1 MRKRPVILLIT
12 GALLAV
18 LPAHAG
24 WEEGVAAFKAGNF
37 AQAVKEFEALAAASP
52 EQAQVQVM
60 LGRSLLKTNR
70 APQAVTALRKAYD
83 LNPNDVA
90 TQIFLGQAYLDAGR
104 AGEAVQLLGRVNASS
119 LPAAQQQAFS
129 AIYSEALT
137 KSGQGERAADEL
149 RKVAAAKPNDPDIQY
164 QYGAMAFNAG
174 DISAAIGAF
183 EKAYRLKSSETKY
196 AKALINALVRA
207 GRESNDN
214 STYTRAIEPARALVS
229 ANGSYENLLLLG
241 EVQLGAKQYGT
252 AAATFGQAASRSPSE
267 WLPHFY
273 AGQAHTAAGSYA
285 EAEAALKRGLGVA
298 TQANDK
304 ARIHRQLGFVYEK
317 LKNPAQAIV
326 AYRSAGDTASVTRI
340 EENQKIAEH
349 NAQAEAEA
357 RALAEL
363 KAAQDKIRQQ
373 LQEQGA
379 PPPRN

>member
-1 MRKRPVILLIT
+1 MRKRPIFLLIT

-24 WEEGVAAFKAGNF
+24 WDEGVAAFKAGNF
-37 AQAVKEFEALAAASP
+37 AQAVKEFEALATANP
-52 EQAQVQVM
+52 EQAQVQIM
-60 LGRSLLKTNR
+60 LGRALLKSNR

-83 LNPNDVA
+83 LNPNDLA

-174 DISAAIGAF
+174 DIAAAVGAF
-183 EKAYRLKSSETKY
+183 EKAYRLKSSDTKY
-196 AKALINALVRA
+196 AKAYINALVRA

-214 STYTRAIEPARALVS
+214 SSYTRAIEPARALVS

-241 EVQLGAKQYGT
+241 EVQLGAKQYDA
-252 AAATFGQAASRSPSE
+252 AAATFGQAAARNASE

-273 AGQAHTAAGSYA
+273 AGQAHTASAKYA

-298 TQANDK
+298 TQSADK
-304 ARIHRQLGFVYEK
+304 ARIYRQLGFVYEK
-317 LKNPAQAIV
+317 LRNFEQAKT
-326 AYRSAGDTASVTRI
+326 AYRSAGDAGSVARI
-340 EENQKIAEH
+340 EENERIALH
-349 NAQAEAEA
+349 NEQAAEEERKA
-357 RALAEL
+357 AEIRKKMEEL
-363 KAAQDKIRQQ
+363 KELQQ
-373 LQEQGA
+373 QGA
-379 PPPRN
+379 PPPRD

>member
-37 AQAVKEFEALAAASP
+37 AQAAKEFEALATANP

-60 LGRSLLKTNR
+60 LGRALLKTNR
-70 APQAVTALRKAYD
+70 ASQAVTALRKAYD

-104 AGEAVQLLGRVNASS
+104 AGEAVQLLGRVNTSS

-137 KSGQGERAADEL
+137 KSGQGDRAAGEL
-149 RKVAAAKPNDPDIQY
+149 RKLAAAKPNDPDIQY

-174 DISAAIGAF
+174 DIAAAVGAF
-183 EKAYRLKSSETKY
+183 EKAYRIKSSDTKY
-196 AKALINALVRA
+196 AKAYINALVRA

-214 STYTRAIEPARALVS
+214 SSYSRAIEPARALVS

-241 EVQLGAKQYGT
+241 EVQLGAKQYDA
-252 AAATFGQAASRSPSE
+252 AAATFGQAAARSASE

-273 AGQAHTAAGSYA
+273 AGQAHTASGKYA
-285 EAEAALKRGLGVA
+285 EAEAALKRGLNVA
-298 TQANDK
+298 GQPSDK
-304 ARIHRQLGFVYEK
+304 ARIYRQLGFVYEK
-317 LKNPAQAIV
+317 LKNLEQAMA
-326 AYRSAGDTASVTRI
+326 AYRSAGDSASVARI
-340 EENQKIAEH
+340 EENLAIQRH
-349 NAQAEAEA
+349 NDQADREAEA
-357 RALAEL
+357 LAKI
-363 KAAQDKIRQQ
+363 KAEQDRIREQ
-373 LQEQGA
+373 LQQQGA
-379 PPPRN
+379 PPPRD

>member
-1 MRKRPVILLIT
+1 MRNRPVILLIT

-37 AQAVKEFEALAAASP
+37 AQAAKEFEALAAVNP
-52 EQAQVQVM
+52 EQAQVQIM

-70 APQAVTALRKAYD
+70 ASQAVTALRKAYD

-104 AGEAVQLLGRVNASS
+104 AGEAVQLLGRVNTSS

-137 KSGQGERAADEL
+137 KSGQGDRAADEL

-174 DISAAIGAF
+174 DIAAAVGAF
-183 EKAYRLKSSETKY
+183 EKAYRLKSSDTKY
-196 AKALINALVRA
+196 AKAFINVLVRA

-214 STYTRAIEPARALVS
+214 SSYVRAIEPARALVS

-241 EVQLGAKQYGT
+241 EVQLGAKQYD
-252 AAATFGQAASRSPSE
+252 AAATTFGQAAARNGAE

-273 AGQAHTAAGSYA
+273 AGQAFTAAGSYA
-285 EAEAALKRGLGVA
+285 EAEAALKRGLNVA
-298 TQANDK
+298 AQASDK
-304 ARIHRQLGFVYEK
+304 ARIYRQLGFVYEK
-317 LKNPAQAIV
+317 LKNLEQAKV
-326 AYRSAGDTASVTRI
+326 AYRNAGDSASVTRI

-349 NAQAEAEA
+349 NQQAAAEEEALRRIQQQQE
-357 RALAEL
+357 EL
-363 KAAQDKIRQQ
+363 KKK

>member
-1 MRKRPVILLIT
+1 MRKRPIFLLIT

-24 WEEGVAAFKAGNF
+24 WDEGVAAFKAGNF
-37 AQAVKEFEALAAASP
+37 AQAVKEFEALATANP
-52 EQAQVQVM
+52 EQAQVQIM

-137 KSGQGERAADEL
+137 KSGQGDRAAGEL
-149 RKVAAAKPNDPDIQY
+149 RKLAAAKPNDPDIQY
-164 QYGAMAFNAG
+164 QYGATAFNAG
-174 DISAAIGAF
+174 DIGAAVGAF
-183 EKAYRLKSSETKY
+183 EKAYRLQSSDTKY
-196 AKALINALVRA
+196 AKAYINALVRA

-214 STYTRAIEPARALVS
+214 SSYTRAIEPARALVS

-241 EVQLGAKQYGT
+241 EVQLGAKQYDA
-252 AAATFGQAASRSPSE
+252 AAATFAQAAARNASE

-273 AGQAHTAAGSYA
+273 AGQAHTASGKYA
-285 EAEAALKRGLGVA
+285 EAEAALKRGLSVA
-298 TQANDK
+298 SQSADK
-304 ARIHRQLGFVYEK
+304 ARIYRQLGFVYEK
-317 LKNPAQAIV
+317 LKNFEQAKV
-326 AYRSAGDTASVTRI
+326 AYRSAGDAGSVARI
-340 EENQKIAEH
+340 EENERIAAH
-349 NAQAEAEA
+349 NEQAAEEERKA
-357 RALAEL
+357 AEIRKKMEEL
-363 KAAQDKIRQQ
+363 KELQQ
-373 LQEQGA
+373 QGA